1 MEKFGEL
8 DVVRLKDGR
17 KGTVLDFFDGGSVVL
32 LEIAD
37 SHGRTL
43 DLPFV
48 PVEEVDEILYSHKA
62 R

>member
-1 MEKFGEL
+1 MDKPGEL
-8 DVVRLKDGR
+8 DVVLLKDGR
-17 KGTVLDFFDGGSVVL
+17 KGTVLDLYEGGRVVL

-37 SHGRTL
+37 SDGQTL

-48 PVEEVDEILYSHKA
+48 PVEEIAEILYSHKA

>member
-1 MEKFGEL
+1 MGKLGEL

-17 KGTVLDFFDGGSVVL
+17 KGTVLDFYDDGKVVM
-32 LEIAD
+32 LEITD
-37 SHGRTL
+37 SYGQTL

-48 PVEEVDEILYSHKA
+48 PVDEVDEILYSHKA